1 MPFGGTV
8 TRMPIDHQASTAGRL
23 PKNRESTFEKLPREP
38 VMILKSGDK
47 VLIVHRRL
55 FEQDLGRFFL
65 GTIKEYEGG
74 VASVT
79 GYTIVRESEDGLFL
93 RKDDLRTKIVSMA
106 SGTFIVYQLSD
117 DFAVEQARIQARD
130 NRLMLLDGRGFEMNL
145 SEHGY

>member
-1 MPFGGTV
+1 
-8 TRMPIDHQASTAGRL
+8 
-23 PKNRESTFEKLPREP
+23 
-38 VMILKSGDK
+38 MILKSGDK

>member
-1 MPFGGTV
+1 
-8 TRMPIDHQASTAGRL
+8 
-23 PKNRESTFEKLPREP
+23 
-38 VMILKSGDK
+38 MILKPGDK

-55 FEQDLGRFFL
+55 FESDRGRFFL
-65 GTIKEYEGG
+65 GTIEEYEDG

-79 GYTIVRESEDGLFL
+79 GYTIVRESLDGQYL

-106 SGTFIVYQLSD
+106 SGTFIVYRLASE
-117 DFAVEQARIQARD
+117 FAVEQAQIEPRD